1 MVQKETFQREP
12 YSRFILNQSQPPMK
26 NTSTNIQR
34 ESDPASVAGQLLRV
48 ESALGADWM
57 VRLEVAPETVRTWK
71 KRGAVPVAKLVK
83 AAELSGRPL
92 EWFKTNQSST
102 EVTPPSFFPDREKQ
116 VIREQQ
122 RHYNVAPVQA
132 INVNLL
138 QRVLLLVETELEE
151 MRLTLPSPK
160 KAQLVAL
167 LYQRFE
173 EQKATTNGV
182 SELESVRQYLRLVA

>member
-12 YSRFILNQSQPPMK
+12 YSRFILNQSQPLMK

-34 ESDPASVAGQLLRV
+34 ESDPLSVAGQLLRV
-48 ESALGADWM
+48 ESALGTDWM
-57 VRLEVAPETVRTWK
+57 IKLEVAPETVRTWK

-92 EWFKTNQSST
+92 EWFKTNHSSA
-102 EVTPPSFFPDREKQ
+102 EVAPPSFFPDREKQ
-116 VIREQQ
+116 VIRGQQ

>member
-12 YSRFILNQSQPPMK
+12 YSRFILNQLQLLMK
-26 NTSTNIQR
+26 KTSADIHGEFQ
-34 ESDPASVAGQLLRV
+34 PASVEGQLLRV

-57 VRLEVAPETVRTWK
+57 IKLGVAVETVRTWR
-71 KRGAVPVAKLVK
+71 KRGAVPVAQLVK

-92 EWFKTNQSST
+92 EWFKTNRHMA
-102 EVTPPSFFPDREKQ
+102 EAPPSSFFPEKEKQ
-116 VIREQQ
+116 VIREQPRQ
-122 RHYNVAPVQA
+122 YDAAPAQT
-132 INVNLL
+132 INVNVL
-138 QRVLLLVETELEE
+138 QRVLSLVETELEE

-160 KAQLVAL
+160 KAQLIAL

-173 EQKATTNGV
+173 EQKTTATGV

>member
-12 YSRFILNQSQPPMK
+12 YSRFILNQLQLLMKKTSADIHGELQP
-26 NTSTNIQR
+26 
-34 ESDPASVAGQLLRV
+34 ESVAGQLLRV

-57 VRLEVAPETVRTWK
+57 IKLGVAAETVRTWK
-71 KRGAVPVAKLVK
+71 KRGSVPVAQLVK
-83 AAELSGRPL
+83 ATELSGRPL
-92 EWFKTNQSST
+92 EWFKANRGAA
-102 EVTPPSFFPDREKQ
+102 EVPPPSFFSEREKQ

-122 RHYNVAPVQA
+122 KNYQVASAPA
-132 INVNLL
+132 INVNVL
-138 QRVLLLVETELEE
+138 QRVLSLVETELEE
-151 MRLTLPSPK
+151 MGLTLPSPK

-173 EQKATTNGV
+173 EQKATATNI